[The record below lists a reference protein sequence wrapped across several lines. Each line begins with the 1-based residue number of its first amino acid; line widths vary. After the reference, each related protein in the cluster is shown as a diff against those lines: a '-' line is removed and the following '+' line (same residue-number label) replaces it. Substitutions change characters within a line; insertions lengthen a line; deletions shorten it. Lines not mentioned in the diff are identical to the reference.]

1 MVDKIRPLKIES
13 PSEGGT
19 ETDFGP
25 TETRVDQDYL
35 AAKGVAYQ
43 GSDSTRSWADSGVM
57 KFVDT
62 EVTTAATL
70 QDLALRLKL
79 KDVDL
84 TNLLNG
90 YVLTWN
96 TSLSKFELQPAGG
109 AGGGSGVTPP
119 FVFSKDG
126 NCTVGT
132 YLRTGTVPTNLT
144 GQDIKGSNYIVEIR
158 ASTSSNVGSTTRIQF
173 VRRTAVSTFVDI
185 TGAYVDIAAGTY
197 RGERQGLTVAIGA
210 EWEIGCYV
218 KSGSTLNNVVCMI
231 FLIPQ

>member
-1 MVDKIRPLKIES
+1 MVDKVRPLKLEN
-13 PSEGGT
+13 PAEGGT
-19 ETDFGP
+19 EIDFGP

-35 AAKGVAYQ
+35 AAKGISYQ
-43 GSDSTRSWADSGVM
+43 GSESTKSWADSGIM

-62 EVTTAATL
+62 EVTSSVSL

-96 TSLSKFELQPAGG
+96 NTLGKFELQPAGG

-132 YLRTGTVPTNLT
+132 YLRTGTVPTNTT

-158 ASTSSNVGSTTRIQF
+158 ASNSGNAATTTRIQF

-185 TGAYVDIAAGTY
+185 TNAYVDIPAGNY
-197 RGERQGLTVAIGA
+197 RGENQALSIAIGP
-210 EWEIGCYV
+210 EWEVGCYI
-218 KSGSTLNNVVCMI
+218 KSGSTLSNVVCMI